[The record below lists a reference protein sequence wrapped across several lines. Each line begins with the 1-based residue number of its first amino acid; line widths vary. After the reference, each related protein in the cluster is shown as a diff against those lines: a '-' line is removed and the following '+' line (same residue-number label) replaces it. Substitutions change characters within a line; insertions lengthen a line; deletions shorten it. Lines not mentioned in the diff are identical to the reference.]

1 MEFGVDSAIGYN
13 GKGSTIVHLHVVFVL
28 ETLNLGSRHALCNRL
43 MSHLYQVVQP
53 RDGLGCFAHG
63 ERVHLRAQAD
73 ELDDRIAL
81 CFSLKVSDFSGM

>member
-1 MEFGVDSAIGYN
+1 MEFGADSAIGYI
-13 GKGSTIVHLHVVFVL
+13 GKGSTIVNLHVVFVL
-28 ETLNLGSRHALCNRL
+28 ETRNLGSRHALCNRL
-43 MSHLYQVVQP
+43 VSHLYRVDQL

-81 CFSLKVSDFSGM
+81 CFILQVADFSGM